1 MSGITRRSAL
11 RLFGS
16 TAAVAG
22 LGLAGCKKDEAQTA
36 PTNTEGGQLTPSPRA
51 PSPRSTTSR

>member
-36 PTNTEGGQLTPSPRA
+36 PTNTEGGGS
-51 PSPRSTTSR
+51 

>member
-36 PTNTEGGQLTPSPRA
+36 PTNTEEG
-51 PSPRSTTSR
+51 